1 MGLRFTISRAHG
13 VTPYRLLFGKE
24 PLLPSSVRVREFDVE
39 AALEAADVVDA
50 SGHVEALAAYLWD
63 LHQVVAERL
72 ALYDT
77 RSKKYYDSVRK
88 EQETYEFSKGQAV
101 ILKQRKTG
109 GIRLPAQGPYRFV
122 KYNTKSKLT
131 ATIENPDTGKR
142 DECSTAH
149 LLPYYGKLGEV
160 TIDDSEVIGARRRKK
175 RRLH

>member
-39 AALEAADVVDA
+39 AALEAVDVADA

-88 EQETYEFSKGQAV
+88 EQETYEFSKG
-101 ILKQRKTG
+101 
-109 GIRLPAQGPYRFV
+109 
-122 KYNTKSKLT
+122 
-131 ATIENPDTGKR
+131 
-142 DECSTAH
+142 
-149 LLPYYGKLGEV
+149 
-160 TIDDSEVIGARRRKK
+160 
-175 RRLH
+175 